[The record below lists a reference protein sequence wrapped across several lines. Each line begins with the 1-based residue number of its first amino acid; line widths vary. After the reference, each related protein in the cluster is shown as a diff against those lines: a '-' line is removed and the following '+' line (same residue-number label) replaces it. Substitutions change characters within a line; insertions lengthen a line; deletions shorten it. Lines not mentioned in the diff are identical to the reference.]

1 MGLRS
6 GEPGAP
12 GGGPGSAWPRWSR
25 WVYGVYGAFGSPP
38 AQTRVSPCCC
48 ASHPAQNPADSW
60 QLRAPPVGGCGAAV
74 PPPYGGVVPRV
85 FKGSSRWARL
95 AARAPCSRGVCDSV
109 TVAQAMESGHGEVM
123 DTCGAELERAR
134 SRERPP

>member
-1 MGLRS
+1 MGLGS

-12 GGGPGSAWPRWSR
+12 GGPWQRLAPMEQM
-25 WVYGVYGAFGSPP
+25 GVRGCTEPLARPQPKPVCLP
-38 AQTRVSPCCC
+38 AAAHPTR
-48 ASHPAQNPADSW
+48 HTADSW
-60 QLRAPPVGGCGAAV
+60 QLRAPPVGSCGAAV

-95 AARAPCSRGVCDSV
+95 SARAPCSSGVCDSV
-109 TVAQAMESGHGEVM
+109 TAAQAMESGHGEVM